1 MVKGKNLTFTNSLMI
16 KIMTTRKIPFHL
28 FCNPVTFCNMGSGC
42 CFQFQYLGGHV
53 PILKIYLLS
62 MCECMCV
69 GGCVLCMWVHSPMHV
84 CGGQR
89 SSVFLHLLHLIF
101 LRESCLLNLE
111 QPWLA
116 SVPQGYP
123 YLCVPVLGLSM
134 STYHFAFFKAGF
146 LFVSLAVSELDL

>member
-1 MVKGKNLTFTNSLMI
+1 MVNGKNLTFTNPLMV
-16 KIMTTRKIPFHL
+16 KIMTTRKIPLHL

-42 CFQFQYLGGHV
+42 CFQFQYLRGHV

-62 MCECMCV
+62 MCECVCGWVCV
-69 GGCVLCMWVHSPMHV
+69 VHVGALTHACMWRPEVKYLSP
-84 CGGQR
+84 
-89 SSVFLHLLHLIF
+89 SPPPYF

-111 QPWLA
+111 RPWLA

-123 YLCVPVLGLSM
+123 YLCASVLILSM

-146 LFVSLAVSELDL
+146 LFVSLAVSELYL